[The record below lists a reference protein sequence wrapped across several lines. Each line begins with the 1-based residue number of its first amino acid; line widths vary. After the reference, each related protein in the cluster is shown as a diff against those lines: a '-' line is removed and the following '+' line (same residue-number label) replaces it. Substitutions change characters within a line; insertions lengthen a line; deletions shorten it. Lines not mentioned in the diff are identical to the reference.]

1 MSSALDQLAELIRQK
16 EATTRAK
23 KIRVELEQAST
34 RLRAAEQHA
43 RQAEQAIR
51 EGRTARQRELE
62 AIDGKEVLLKELIRK
77 CAMYRQGHEPF
88 DASAEKLIADSRIE
102 IDTER
107 RTARAELDRITKAS
121 EEANRELLA
130 AIEVY
135 RTLRREIERN
145 FSSYLEECES
155 TDRVLRNAETLLPGG
170 RLHAL
175 AREVE
180 DGQQHFGMI
189 TRKEQY
195 AQLKI
200 WIGRY
205 RLLQTEGCEAPDD
218 PGLTQR
224 IFHLLKA
231 LSKQYEP
238 GYIDA
243 FRLEFQADW
252 TRYVSEAEAQLQSA
266 SEDAR
271 RNRESEHARDE
282 QHARELERQRLSR
295 VNGRITLDALREQI
309 ARDDF
314 PDEGFDDFLEQ
325 LKQVVNCLGASD
337 PELLSLAMPYREQID
352 GDGALRAL
360 RLSLDRKHQEET
372 REDDT
377 LPEGSEEVVDFTHDR
392 RGLMIGGSVREDV
405 RRNLER
411 LFGFGKLDWEPYEDS
426 KPALLESLEQR
437 VRHGGVDVVI
447 LLKSFIGHHVT
458 EKMRP
463 LCQQHEIL
471 CVMVERGY
479 GASQIAEALRRGLQ
493 KSA

>member
-1 MSSALDQLAELIRQK
+1 MSTAFEQLAELVRQK
-16 EATTRAK
+16 EATNRAK
-23 KIRVELEQAST
+23 KIREELETTST
-34 RLRAAEQHA
+34 RLRTAEYHA

-62 AIDGKEVLLKELIRK
+62 ALDVKEVQLKDLIRK
-77 CAMYRQGHEPF
+77 CASFKQGKEPL
-88 DASAEKLIADSRIE
+88 DASVEKLIADSRLE
-102 IDTER
+102 IDTDR
-107 RTARAELDRITKAS
+107 KSARAELERITKAS

-135 RTLRREIERN
+135 RVLRREIERGH
-145 FSSYLEECES
+145 SAYLEECEP
-155 TDRVLRNAETLLPGG
+155 TDRVLRNAESLLPGG

-189 TRKEQY
+189 SRKEQY

-205 RLLQTEGCEAPDD
+205 RLLQTEGCDAPDD

-224 IFHLLKA
+224 IFHLLKS

-252 TRYVSEAEAQLQSA
+252 PRYVSEAEAQLQSA
-266 SEDAR
+266 AEDAR

-282 QHARELERQRLSR
+282 QHARELEKQRVSR
-295 VNGRITLDALREQI
+295 LNGRNVLEGLRQQI

-314 PDEGFDDFLEQ
+314 PDDGFPIFLEQ
-325 LKQVVNCLGASD
+325 LKLVVGCLGASD
-337 PELLSLAMPYREQID
+337 PELLSLAFPYREQID

-360 RLSLDRKHQEET
+360 RLSLDRKHQDET
-372 REDDT
+372 RDDDA
-377 LPEGSEEVVDFTHDR
+377 LPEGSEEVVGFTHDR

-426 KPALLESLEQR
+426 KPALLDSLEQR

-463 LCQQHEIL
+463 LCQQHEVL